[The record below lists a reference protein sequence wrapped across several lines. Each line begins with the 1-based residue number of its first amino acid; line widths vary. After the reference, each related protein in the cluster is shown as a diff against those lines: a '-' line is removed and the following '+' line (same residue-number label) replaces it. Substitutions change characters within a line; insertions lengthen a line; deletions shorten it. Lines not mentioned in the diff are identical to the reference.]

1 MSNKDSLS
9 GVMNSRLQSKND
21 DDNDD
26 DDDDDD
32 VSFWLKFEI
41 IFTFSKS

>member
-9 GVMNSRLQSKND
+9 GVMDSRLQSKN
-21 DDNDD
+21 

>member
-21 DDNDD
+21 DD